1 MKHLPTRKANRLN
14 NYDYSQ
20 NGAYF
25 ITICTKKRAEFFG
38 EITGDTAV
46 GDAVHS
52 VPHMHLSEYGIIA
65 ERILNTGGNSDVCLD
80 TFVIMPNHVHMI
92 LIVLKRNPHKGNAG
106 RCGQRPLHDTNDRRK
121 SLISTFVRSFKTMTT
136 KQIGFSLW
144 QRSFHDHVI
153 RTQEDYN
160 RIAEYIVQNPSIW
173 PEDCYNSPK

>member
-1 MKHLPTRKANRLN
+1 MHH
-14 NYDYSQ
+14 
-20 NGAYF
+20 
-25 ITICTKKRAEFFG
+25 FFTLIG
-38 EITGDTAV
+38 LVAAV

-80 TFVIMPNHVHMI
+80 TFVIMPNHIHMI
-92 LIVLKRNPHKGNAG
+92 LIVLKRNPLKGNAG
-106 RCGQRPLHDTNDRRK
+106 RCGQRPLQQRPLHDTNDRRK
-121 SLISTFVRSFKTMTT
+121 SSISTFVRSFKTMTT

-160 RIAEYIVQNPSIW
+160 RIAEYIVQNPSLW
-173 PEDCYNSPK
+173 LEDCYNSTK

>member
-1 MKHLPTRKANRLN
+1 MMKHLPTRKPNRLN

-38 EITGDTAV
+38 EITGGAVVGEPVV

-80 TFVIMPNHVHMI
+80 TFVIMPNHIHMI
-92 LIVLKRNPHKGNAG
+92 LIVLKRNPHKETRDAVDSVPYSSVPYTTQMTGVNRQSQHLFVAS
-106 RCGQRPLHDTNDRRK
+106 RP
-121 SLISTFVRSFKTMTT
+121 
-136 KQIGFSLW
+136 
-144 QRSFHDHVI
+144 
-153 RTQEDYN
+153 
-160 RIAEYIVQNPSIW
+160 
-173 PEDCYNSPK
+173 